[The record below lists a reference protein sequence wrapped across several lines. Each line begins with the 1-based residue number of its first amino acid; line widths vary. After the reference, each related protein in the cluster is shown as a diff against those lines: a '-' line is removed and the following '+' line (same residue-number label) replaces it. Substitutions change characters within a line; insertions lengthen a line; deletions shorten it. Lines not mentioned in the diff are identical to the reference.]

1 MDRPVV
7 ELRRIT
13 RAEVDD
19 LLRLWREAGPPHKPR
34 GRDSPESLRRQMEE
48 FPWGFI
54 GAYDGDRLVGAVIAT
69 FDGRKGWIN
78 RLAVHPEYR
87 RRGIASTLVREA
99 ERVLRERGARVI
111 SALIERWNQPSL
123 NLFRKL
129 GYQVAESIVY
139 VRKADDPDA

>member
-1 MDRPVV
+1 MV
-7 ELRRIT
+7 EFRRIT
-13 RAEVDD
+13 REEVDD
-19 LLRLWREAGPPHKPR
+19 LLRLWREAGLPHKPK

-54 GAYDGDRLVGAVIAT
+54 GAYDGGRLIGAVIAT

-78 RLAVHPEYR
+78 RLAVHPDYR
-87 RRGIASTLVREA
+87 RRGIASALVWEA
-99 ERVLRERGARVI
+99 ERILRERGAHVI
-111 SALIERWNQPSL
+111 SALIEGWNEPSL

-129 GYQVAESIVY
+129 GYQVAENILY